1 METKKS
7 REQEKTPFL
16 DAYKAYLESD
26 PVPFDVPGHKLG
38 NFETDLSRKLSPCFS
53 KYDANAPIGLD
64 NLYHAKGVIKEAEDL
79 AAKACHADH
88 CLFSVNGT
96 TGAILTRFRSTLHAK
111 DKVIR
116 PRNIH
121 TSVVNGLILS
131 GATPIF
137 VNPFIDEELGVACQ
151 RRRDD
156 LIKARDEN
164 KDAKAVF
171 IINPTYFGVTS
182 DLKKI
187 VEEAHNRNRI
197 VRCDEAHG
205 SNFYFSSKLPVSARQ
220 AGADITARSRHKNS
234 GSLTQTSLLLVKGKR
249 IDRLEVKRAF
259 ARFSSTSPYHPLM
272 ASLDAARKERAL
284 HGKEILDRCLE
295 LSKYAREHL
304 NKIPGIHVYDKDYIK
319 KWNTTGVFD
328 IDLTKLVIDVRGLG
342 RFGYDVYKEIRKESN
357 IQLELGEVSVV
368 LAIVGPGTTK
378 EHIDRLIQAFE
389 RLSKEHYKE
398 GKKLSV
404 LRYRYT
410 YPIRRRI
417 PRTAYDDPYKILPLK
432 DAVGEISEETI
443 RAYPPGI
450 PIILPGEEISKD
462 TITRINFYR
471 REKGQ
476 ILKDTKEG
484 CIKVV
489 VR

>member
-1 METKKS
+1 METKKDK
-7 REQEKTPFL
+7 EQEETPFL
-16 DAYKAYLESD
+16 DAYQAYLNSD

-38 NFETDLSRKLSPCFS
+38 NFETDLARKLSPCFA
-53 KYDANAPIGLD
+53 KDDANAPIGLD
-64 NLYHAKGVIKEAEDL
+64 NLYHAKGVIKEAEAL

-96 TGAILTRFRSTLHAK
+96 TGAILTRLRSCLGAK

-121 TSVVNGLILS
+121 KSVVNGLILS
-131 GATPIF
+131 GAIPVF
-137 VNPFIDEELGVACQ
+137 VNPYIDEELGVACQ
-151 RRRDD
+151 RRRED
-156 LIKARDEN
+156 LIKTRDEN

-171 IINPTYFGVTS
+171 LINPTYFGVTP
-182 DLKKI
+182 DLREI
-187 VEEAHNRNRI
+187 VKEAHSRNRI

-249 IDRLEVKRAF
+249 IDRFEVKRAF
-259 ARFSSTSPYHPLM
+259 ARFSSTSPYHPLR

-284 HGKEILDRCLE
+284 HGEEVIDHALALAD
-295 LSKYAREHL
+295 YARKSL
-304 NKIPGIHVYDKDYIK
+304 NQIPGIHVYGKEYIK
-319 KWNTTGVFD
+319 EHQTSGIHD
-328 IDLTKLVIDVRGLG
+328 IDLTKLVIDVRGLN
-342 RFGYDVYKEIRKESN
+342 RFGYDVYKEIRQESN
-357 IQLELGEVSVV
+357 VQLELGEVSVV
-368 LAIVGPGTTK
+368 LAIIGPGTTK
-378 EHIDRLIQAFE
+378 EHIDRLINAFI
-389 RLSKEHYKE
+389 RLSKEHYTE

-404 LRYRYT
+404 IRYRYS
-410 YPIRRRI
+410 YPLRRRV
-417 PRTAYDDPYKILPLK
+417 PRTAYDAPYKIIPLK

-443 RAYPPGI
+443 MAYPPGI

-462 TITRINFYR
+462 TIKRIRFYI

-476 ILKDTKEG
+476 ILKDTKDS

>member
-1 METKKS
+1 METKKDK
-7 REQEKTPFL
+7 EQEETPFL
-16 DAYKAYLESD
+16 DAYQAYLNSD

-38 NFETDLSRKLSPCFS
+38 NFETDLARKLSPCFA
-53 KYDANAPIGLD
+53 KDDANAPIGLD
-64 NLYHAKGVIKEAEDL
+64 NLYHAKGVIKEAEAL

-96 TGAILTRFRSTLHAK
+96 TGAILTRLRSCLGAK

-121 TSVVNGLILS
+121 KSVVNGLILS
-131 GATPIF
+131 GAIPVF
-137 VNPFIDEELGVACQ
+137 VNPYIDEELGVACQ
-151 RRRDD
+151 RRRED
-156 LIKARDEN
+156 LIKTRDEN

-171 IINPTYFGVTS
+171 LINPTYFGVTP
-182 DLKKI
+182 DLREI
-187 VEEAHNRNRI
+187 VKEAHSRNRI

-249 IDRLEVKRAF
+249 IDRFEVKRAF
-259 ARFSSTSPYHPLM
+259 ARFSSTSPYHPLR

-284 HGKEILDRCLE
+284 HGEEVIDHALE
-295 LSKYAREHL
+295 LADYARKNL
-304 NKIPGIHVYDKDYIK
+304 NQIPGIHVYGKEYIK
-319 KWNTTGVFD
+319 EHQTSGIHD
-328 IDLTKLVIDVRGLG
+328 IDLTKLVIDVRGLN
-342 RFGYDVYKEIRKESN
+342 RFGYDVYKEIRQESN
-357 IQLELGEVSVV
+357 VQLELGEVSVV
-368 LAIVGPGTTK
+368 LAIIGPGTTK
-378 EHIDRLIQAFE
+378 EHIDRLINAFI
-389 RLSKEHYKE
+389 RLSKEHYTE

-404 LRYRYT
+404 IRYRYS
-410 YPIRRRI
+410 YPLRRRV
-417 PRTAYDDPYKILPLK
+417 PRTAYDAPYKIIPLK

-443 RAYPPGI
+443 MAYPPGI

-462 TITRINFYR
+462 TIKRIRFYI

-476 ILKDTKEG
+476 ILKDTKDSY
-484 CIKVV
+484 IKVV